1 MFSLNANEK
10 VGNSTVGEILGQFG
24 LNTKS
29 SPSEIVD
36 KILGSHKQQF
46 LDYTN
51 NQINT
56 NIKEL
61 NSLRRLRRNV
71 DKSIDSYQKNNKM
84 TWKDKVKKTGLEL
97 TRGMIDQSIK
107 EHEEESKKLQ
117 DLKKVLT
124 SSSN

>member
-10 VGNSTVGEILGQFG
+10 VGNNTVGEILGQFG

-36 KILGSHKQQF
+36 KVLGSHKKQF

-56 NIKEL
+56 KEL
-61 NSLRRLRRNV
+61 NSLRQLRSNV
-71 DKSIDSYQKNNKM
+71 DKSIDYQKNNKM
-84 TWKDKVKKTGLEL
+84 TWKGQVKKAGLEL
-97 TRGMIDQSIK
+97 THGMIDQSIK